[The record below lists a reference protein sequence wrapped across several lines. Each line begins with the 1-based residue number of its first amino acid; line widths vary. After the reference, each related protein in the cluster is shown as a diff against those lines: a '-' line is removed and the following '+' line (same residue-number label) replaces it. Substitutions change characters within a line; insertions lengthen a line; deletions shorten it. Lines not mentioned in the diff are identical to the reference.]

1 MSKPQ
6 SYLHPCRGARVA
18 LVTHDDGS
26 VSPEEVFVTL
36 HSAGMLVEREI
47 VVPDPVRGRHFASA
61 DAAAKAAIGALEL
74 DSRIVPWQG

>member
-1 MSKPQ
+1 MNKSQPF
-6 SYLHPCRGARVA
+6 LHPCRGARVA
-18 LVTHDDGS
+18 LVANDDGS
-26 VSPEEVFVTL
+26 VSPDEVFVTL

-47 VVPDPVRGRHFASA
+47 VVPDPVRGRHFPSP